1 MQTGDML
8 LTELI
13 VGDGTAVLIRALE
26 PIEGLDIM
34 QRNRGLADKGDKVK
48 PHDLC
53 SGPSKLTKVHLITA
67 IYIHTMFGMLCTRVL
82 TKFPPNS

>member
-1 MQTGDML
+1 MHYSIQLCICNMCVIDDVVLIM
-8 LTELI
+8 TELI

-26 PIEGLDIM
+26 PTEGLDTM

-53 SGPSKLTKVHLITA
+53 SGPSKLTKVHLMNLNVFWYA
-67 IYIHTMFGMLCTRVL
+67 LY
-82 TKFPPNS
+82 